1 MIHAEE
7 ERRPLAFWKA
17 KDTMRSRRPIAP
29 ERPPALSSRARD
41 TGRCILKAQ
50 SGADIHWAAVMVW
63 VVVNA
68 VNVLQALGFLS
79 RVRTGSMAANHA
91 LGYAIIGLA
100 IPAALALAAF
110 IRARAGWL
118 HAAGPGVFLGFVL
131 LMVVVDYAAPVE
143 FRSPARHGILV
154 PYLLLFF
161 GSILLMGLPMFRLD
175 RRLWLVTVATSAAL
189 VGAMIAA
196 MRAGV
201 G

>member
-1 MIHAEE
+1 
-7 ERRPLAFWKA
+7 
-17 KDTMRSRRPIAP
+17 
-29 ERPPALSSRARD
+29 
-41 TGRCILKAQ
+41 
-50 SGADIHWAAVMVW
+50 MVW
-63 VVVNA
+63 IVVNA

-79 RVRTGSMAANHA
+79 RVRTGSMAANHV

-143 FRSPARHGILV
+143 FRSPARYGILV

-161 GSILLMGLPMFRLD
+161 GSIVLMGLPMFRLD

-189 VGAMIAA
+189 IGAMLAA